1 MKYKEF
7 KSKNLVKIANQ
18 MTYKQ
23 IKSDQKI
30 YAMNIMPYNRI
41 SDDVKRRIVE
51 AHERE
56 EDYRE
61 VARLFGVKMST
72 AYSIIRRHQED
83 GLIVRP
89 RGGHRFHKMDDDMKT
104 ALVQI
109 VEEHAT
115 FTLAQINT
123 ELHRRLPMK
132 PRVSLSTVA
141 TALDG
146 QLIHIKQLEDAPV
159 ERNSPATKEARRVHA
174 QWLMAHGIH
183 ENLVYVDE
191 CGFNLFTRRTRGRA
205 ARGQRAVRQVAGSR
219 GKHLNLI
226 MAIAPN
232 VGLLYHEICVGSVN
246 GERFQIFL
254 DNLSTVIGEEF
265 RAVVLM
271 DNAPIHRNPG
281 FNVEQHEIRKLPP
294 YSPMLNSIEN
304 AFSCVKAHV
313 KRAMN
318 ERMQEILDR
327 NLAAA
332 QHLPLTTYRVNILQQ
347 IVRTVLESGVID
359 EDKCQNW
366 HRRTLTFVPACLN
379 GDDILM

>member
-1 MKYKEF
+1 
-7 KSKNLVKIANQ
+7 
-18 MTYKQ
+18 
-23 IKSDQKI
+23 
-30 YAMNIMPYNRI
+30 
-41 SDDVKRRIVE
+41 
-51 AHERE
+51 
-56 EDYRE
+56 
-61 VARLFGVKMST
+61 
-72 AYSIIRRHQED
+72 
-83 GLIVRP
+83 
-89 RGGHRFHKMDDDMKT
+89 
-104 ALVQI
+104 
-109 VEEHAT
+109 
-115 FTLAQINT
+115 
-123 ELHRRLPMK
+123 
-132 PRVSLSTVA
+132 
-141 TALDG
+141 
-146 QLIHIKQLEDAPV
+146 
-159 ERNSPATKEARRVHA
+159 
-174 QWLMAHGIH
+174 
-183 ENLVYVDE
+183 
-191 CGFNLFTRRTRGRA
+191 
-205 ARGQRAVRQVAGSR
+205 
-219 GKHLNLI
+219 

-232 VGLLYHEICVGSVN
+232 ASLLYHEICVESVN
-246 GERFQIFL
+246 GERFHIFL

-265 RAVVLM
+265 RAIVLM

-294 YSPMLNSIEN
+294 YNPMLNSIEN